1 MSDRH
6 SIAFSSGLTSLSLC
20 LLPLGIVALSIA
32 YLLHRG

>member
-6 SIAFSSGLTSLSLC
+6 SIEVSSRLTALSLC

>member
-6 SIAFSSGLTSLSLC
+6 PIAVSSGLTALLLC